1 MKSVC
6 CKGKVTGVCVVERVR
21 RLITSVETGPVAE
34 SYALLLEADCFFNF
48 FNFLNN
54 ANFC

>member
-1 MKSVC
+1 MKRVC
-6 CKGKVTGVCVVERVR
+6 CKGKVTGVYVVERVR

-34 SYALLLEADCFFNF
+34 GYALLLEADCFLIFL
-48 FNFLNN
+48 NFLNN